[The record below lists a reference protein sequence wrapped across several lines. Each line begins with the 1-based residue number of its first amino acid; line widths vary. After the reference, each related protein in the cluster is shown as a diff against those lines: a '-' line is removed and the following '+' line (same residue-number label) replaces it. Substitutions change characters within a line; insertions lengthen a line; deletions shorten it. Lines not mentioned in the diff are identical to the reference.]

1 MFNFQHSIKQKIIR
15 KIYQSEEIEN
25 TGENTREDS
34 YRKEIKRKYI

>member
-25 TGENTREDS
+25 TGENIREGN
-34 YRKEIKRKYI
+34 